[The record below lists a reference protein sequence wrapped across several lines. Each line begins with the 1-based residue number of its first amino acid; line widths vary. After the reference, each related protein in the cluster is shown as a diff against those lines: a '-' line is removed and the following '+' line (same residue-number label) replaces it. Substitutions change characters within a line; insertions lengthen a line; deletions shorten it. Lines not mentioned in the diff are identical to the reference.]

1 MPNPGQDMQL
11 EIYGG
16 AATSGPPLPFA
27 FEEWQDRARAAL
39 ADGPW
44 WYVAGGAGGGGTMR
58 SNRAAFLRWEIRPR
72 VARDISERDIGVT
85 LFDAKLPAPFLL
97 APIGA
102 QGILHAEGELATAR
116 AAAASGVPFILSN
129 VSSYTIEQVAAAA
142 GDGPRWFQ
150 LYPGKNRDVM
160 RSALARAEASGY
172 SAVVATLDAPML
184 GWREWDLKMGYLPF
198 LQGQGVANYLS
209 DPVFRALLAETPE
222 DDPRSA
228 IMLMLS
234 LFTNPRFT
242 WDDVDWLRKATKL
255 PLLLKGILDADDAVV
270 AVDRGVDGI
279 IVSNHGGRQVD
290 GAIASLDALPE
301 VCEVVE
307 GRVPVL
313 LDSGVRRGSDVL
325 KAIALGASAVLIG
338 RPFAYALASDGEA
351 GVRHL
356 IRTLIAD
363 VDLTLALSGRTSVD
377 EVDRS
382 LLERD

>member
-1 MPNPGQDMQL
+1 MPNSGPDMQL

-16 AATSGPPLPFA
+16 AMTGLAPLPCA
-27 FEEWQDRARAAL
+27 YEDWEDRARAAL
-39 ADGPW
+39 ADEPW
-44 WYVAGGAGGGGTMR
+44 WYVAGGAGGGDTMR

-72 VARDISERDIGVT
+72 VARDISERDLSVT
-85 LFDAKLPAPFLL
+85 LFGQTLPAPFLL
-97 APIGA
+97 APIGV
-102 QGILHAEGELATAR
+102 QGIIHAEGELATAR
-116 AAAASGVPFILSN
+116 AAAATGIPFILSN
-129 VSSYTIEQVAAAA
+129 VSSFTIEQVAAAA
-142 GDGPRWFQ
+142 GAGPRWFQ

-172 SAVVATLDAPML
+172 SAVVVTLDTPML
-184 GWREWDLKMGYLPF
+184 GWRERDLKTGYLPF

-209 DPVFRALLAETPE
+209 DPVFRSLLSKTPE
-222 DDPRSA
+222 EDPRSA

-234 LFTNPRFT
+234 QFTNPKLT
-242 WDDVDWLRKATKL
+242 WDDVDWLRGATKL
-255 PLLLKGILDADDAVV
+255 PLLLKGILDADDA
-270 AVDRGVDGI
+270 AIAIDHGVDGI

-301 VCEVVE
+301 VNESVD

-313 LDSGVRRGSDVL
+313 LDSGVRRGPDVL
-325 KAIALGASAVLIG
+325 KAIALGATAVLVG
-338 RPFAYALASDGEA
+338 RPFVYALASEGEA

-363 VDLTLALSGRTSVD
+363 IDLTLALSGRNSIE
-377 EVDRS
+377 EVTRS